1 MSSNVILG
9 SATRQNLLS
18 LQNVNDQISTSQ
30 NALATGLKV
39 SSAVD
44 NAVSFFQAQSLN
56 ERASDLTQRKG
67 QIDQAISSVTTAT
80 QGVQSVVSV
89 LEQLQGILQS
99 AATETASQ
107 RAAAATQFG
116 TIAKQLN
123 NLVNAAS
130 YQGLNLINSSK
141 SALNLQ
147 FSQTS
152 TDKFKITG
160 FNLQVSVLVTAGK
173 VLASKL
179 ASTLTAKTFSTVSN
193 STSVFTTAFNS
204 LQNAVFK
211 AQATAQSLGGNVNFL
226 QTRDSF
232 TAQYV
237 TILQGGADKL
247 TVADVNTESTNLVT
261 LQTRQQLAIQ
271 SLSIATQSEQ
281 AVLRLFH

>member
-9 SATRQNLLS
+9 LATRQNLLS
-18 LQNVNDQISTSQ
+18 LQNVNDQISKSQ

-56 ERASDLTQRKG
+56 QRASDLTQRKG
-67 QIDQAISSVTTAT
+67 QIDQGISSVTTAT
-80 QGVQSVVSV
+80 QGVQSVVST

-99 AATETASQ
+99 AATESAAQ
-107 RAAAATQFG
+107 RSAAGTQFG
-116 TIAKQLN
+116 TIAQQLN

-130 YQGLNLINSSK
+130 YQGLNLINSTK
-141 SALNLQ
+141 SALKLQ
-147 FSQTS
+147 FSITS
-152 TDKFKITG
+152 TDTFKISG
-160 FNLQVSVLVTAGK
+160 SNLQVSVLVTAGK
-173 VLASKL
+173 VLASNL
-179 ASTLTAKTFSTVSN
+179 ASKLVGKKFSAVSN
-193 STSVFTTAFNS
+193 STSLFTTAFNS

-211 AQATAQSLGGNVNFL
+211 AQATAQSLGGNVTFL
-226 QTRDSF
+226 QTRESF

-237 TILQGGADKL
+237 TTLQGGADKL
-247 TVADVNTESTNLVT
+247 VVADVNAESTNLVT
-261 LQTRQQLAIQ
+261 LQTRQQLSIQ